1 MNDVKPALEC
11 GGRLCFGLLSSAL
24 CPNCTILYIIN
35 TFAHPLGMHVHSS
48 IRLLVLFGVLVVMG
62 LSRALGQA
70 APLLVAEQV
79 AGNPGAV
86 QFPYNPDVDASG
98 TIATE
103 DLIGFLLYFG
113 DEDGFD
119 VATEAEGLD
128 SLSLP
133 EVLESLASLLVA
145 QQNQIEALEGQLN
158 AYQLALDTFV
168 PLINLLPVALNSSF
182 AENTWT
188 MSGLNVQ
195 LVNGSGSTYGTSN
208 GLGNLVLGYNEEDGG
223 HRDSTGTLVDGEVR
237 MGSHNMVLGGG
248 HSYAG
253 NGGLIGGFNNTAWGQ
268 GAGILGGRAN
278 FASGAW
284 SSVLGGLDNAATGLN
299 STISGGH
306 SNTASGDRSSVSGGL
321 LNLSGGIA
329 TSVLGGQY
337 MQVFEQYETASGQ
350 FNIND

>member
-24 CPNCTILYIIN
+24 CPNCIILYIIN

-48 IRLLVLFGVLVVMG
+48 IRLLVLFGVLMVMG

-113 DEDGFD
+113 NEDGFD

-133 EVLESLASLLVA
+133 EVLESLASLLVV

-158 AYQLALDTFV
+158 AYQQALDTFV

-182 AENTWT
+182 AQNTWT

-253 NGGLIGGFNNTAWGQ
+253 NGGLIVGFNNTAWGQ

-329 TSVLGGQY
+329 TSILGGQY

>member
-1 MNDVKPALEC
+1 
-11 GGRLCFGLLSSAL
+11 
-24 CPNCTILYIIN
+24 
-35 TFAHPLGMHVHSS
+35 MHVSS
-48 IRLLVLFGVLVVMG
+48 FHRLLVLCGVLMVAS
-62 LSRALGQA
+62 LSRALGQT

-79 AGNPGAV
+79 ADNPSLV
-86 QFPYNPDVDASG
+86 EYPYNPDVDASG

-113 DEDGFD
+113 NNEGFD
-119 VATEAEGLD
+119 VATEAEGMD

-133 EVLESLASLLVA
+133 EVLESLASLLLA
-145 QQNQIEALEGQLN
+145 QQNQIEVLQGQLN
-158 AYQLALDTFV
+158 AYQQGLETFV
-168 PLINLLPVALNSSF
+168 PLISLIPVALHSSF
-182 AENTWT
+182 AQNTWT

-195 LVNGSGSTYGTSN
+195 LVNGDGSTYGASN
-208 GLGNLVLGYNEEDGG
+208 GLGNLVLGYNEENGG
-223 HRDSTGTLVDGEVR
+223 HRDSTGTLVDGEMR
-237 MGSHNMVLGGG
+237 MGSHNMVIGAG

-253 NGGLIGGFNNTAWGQ
+253 NGAFLGGFNNTAWGQ
-268 GAGILGGRAN
+268 GAGMLGGRSN
-278 FASGAW
+278 FASGTW
-284 SSVLGGLDNAATGLN
+284 SSVLGGLDNSATGLN

-329 TSVLGGQY
+329 TSILGGQY